1 MSTQTIR
8 VLFFYI
14 FFCMIFTAG
23 QAIAAGD
30 APIHIAADHMTSVE
44 KDNTV
49 VFTGDVD
56 AKQADVRIR
65 TDEMT
70 VYYTKAD
77 TGNEESKQEV
87 DKLICIGNVE
97 VTRGE
102 WLGTGR
108 KMTYLAKK
116 QQVILTGNA
125 KAWQDQNMVS
135 GTKIIYY
142 LDQGRSEVIGGRP
155 SATTGGSQGSGRV
168 NMTIIQK

>member
-1 MSTQTIR
+1 MSTQLIR

-14 FFCMIFTAG
+14 FFCMIFVAD
-23 QAIAAGD
+23 QAVAAND
-30 APIHIAADHMTSVE
+30 APIHISADHMTSVE

-56 AKQADVRIR
+56 AKQEDVRIR
-65 TDEMT
+65 TDKMT
-70 VYYTKAD
+70 VYYTKTD
-77 TGNEESKQEV
+77 TENTKQEV
-87 DKLICIGNVE
+87 EKLYCVGNVE

-108 KMTYLAKK
+108 EMTYFAKK

-155 SATTGGSQGSGRV
+155 SVTTGGNESSGRV

>member
-1 MSTQTIR
+1 MSTKLIR
-8 VLFFYI
+8 TLFFYTFFFI
-14 FFCMIFTAG
+14 FFLEG
-23 QAIAAGD
+23 QALAANE

-56 AKQADVRIR
+56 AKQDDVRIR

-70 VYYTKAD
+70 VHYTKAD
-77 TGNEESKQEV
+77 TGNNSSKQEV

-108 KMTYLAKK
+108 EMTYFAKK
-116 QQVILTGNA
+116 RQVILTGNA

-142 LDQGRSEVIGGRP
+142 LDEGRSEVIGGRP
-155 SATTGGSQGSGRV
+155 SVTTGGNQGSGRV